1 MGQIDWALGGDYLE
15 TCSCN
20 YVCPCVASNLKDRPT
35 HGWCKAA
42 LLFDVKKGHYVLV
55 AAGVMSLAWMLLL
68 TGLVFVEKVLPY
80 GPRAASLIGLALV
93 VLGLGVG
100 SGAV

>member
-1 MGQIDWALGGDYLE
+1 MRIAVTGAYGFSGKYIALRMGLQHGAYCLGCCWALF
-15 TCSCN
+15 
-20 YVCPCVASNLKDRPT
+20 A
-35 HGWCKAA
+35 
-42 LLFDVKKGHYVLV
+42 VLV

-93 VLGLGVG
+93 ALGLGVG